1 MTVLVSNRGFRGFF
15 MVHRRIVTPSI
26 TTTTT
31 TTTTTKMMMNN
42 SMSSR
47 SNGGISSSSGCCS
60 SPKQILQSIYST
72 LLRDFIASIL
82 CFLFGMHGPTTI
94 VLPYL
99 FNSTNDAGIAIP
111 TMRKI
116 PYQITKAGDVLLD
129 LTLANDYIAKEDATF
144 PSSKLMFISL
154 WMPLSTFICLGLFC
168 PPTIAPRGGGINNNN
183 NHRSNRSTNSLASI
197 HAGTC
202 TLLTAIGIS
211 EFITQ
216 ILKYYVGRLRP
227 NFYSMCNFNTAT
239 LTCTN
244 TNIHL
249 IYESRLSFPSGHAS
263 LSFCGAGCLVLYFI
277 GRFGYLRNNRHY
289 YSQEE
294 GKCKSKFI
302 FLLSFT
308 PLLLSTYCAT
318 SRLVDNW
325 HHPSD
330 ILAGMVIG
338 LVCAGIS
345 YHIWYPPV
353 TSYYSGIPLSILT
366 LSSSNNMTT
375 EEEGN
380 LPLVNVIEGHFGGAR
395 S

>member
-1 MTVLVSNRGFRGFF
+1 
-15 MVHRRIVTPSI
+15 
-26 TTTTT
+26 
-31 TTTTTKMMMNN
+31 MMNN
-42 SMSSR
+42 NSSSNKDSGVSSSSSR
-47 SNGGISSSSGCCS
+47 S
-60 SPKQILQSIYST
+60 SPIQILQSNENMTSA
-72 LLRDFIASIL
+72 LLRDFIASLL
-82 CFLFGMHGPTTI
+82 CFLFGTHGPTTI

-99 FNSTNDAGIAIP
+99 FNSTNDAGISIP
-111 TMRKI
+111 TMRRI

-129 LTLANDYIAKEDATF
+129 LSLANDYIAKEDATF

-154 WMPLSTFICLGLFC
+154 WMPLLIFICLGLFC
-168 PPTIAPRGGGINNNN
+168 PPTAITPRGGGGGGSISNNNRN
-183 NHRSNRSTNSLASI
+183 KSNRTNINSVANI
-197 HAGTC
+197 HATTC

-216 ILKYYVGRLRP
+216 LLKYYAGRLRP
-227 NFYSMCNFNTAT
+227 NFYSMCNFNTET
-239 LTCTN
+239 LTCTA

-277 GRFGYLRNNRHY
+277 GRFGYLRNHCY

-308 PLLLSTYCAT
+308 PLLLSTHCAA

-330 ILAGMVIG
+330 ILAGMIIG
-338 LVCAGIS
+338 LVCAVIS
-345 YHIWYPPV
+345 YHIWFPPI
-353 TSYYSGIPLSILT
+353 TISGMPLSILI
-366 LSSSNNMTT
+366 SSNNNMTN
-375 EEEGN
+375 EEDSS
-380 LPLVNVIEGHFGGAR
+380 LPLGNVIEGHFGGAK
-395 S
+395 SG

>member
-1 MTVLVSNRGFRGFF
+1 
-15 MVHRRIVTPSI
+15 
-26 TTTTT
+26 
-31 TTTTTKMMMNN
+31 MMMNN
-42 SMSSR
+42 SMSGR
-47 SNGGISSSSGCCS
+47 SNDGISSSSSSSSGCCS
-60 SPKQILQSIYST
+60 SPKQILQSIYSNMT
-72 LLRDFIASIL
+72 CALLRDFIASLL
-82 CFLFGMHGPTTI
+82 CFLFGMNGPTSI

-99 FNSTNDAGIAIP
+99 FNNTDDVGIAMP

-129 LTLANDYIAKEDATF
+129 LSLANDYIAKEDTTF

-154 WMPLSTFICLGLFC
+154 WMPLLTFICLGLFF
-168 PPTIAPRGGGINNNN
+168 PPVIAPRGIISNNNRN
-183 NHRSNRSTNSLASI
+183 KSNRTNIIANI
-197 HAGTC
+197 HAATC

-211 EFITQ
+211 EFVTQ
-216 ILKYYVGRLRP
+216 LIKYYVGRLRP

-244 TNIHL
+244 SNSHL

-277 GRFGYLRNNRHY
+277 GRFGYLRNRRY
-289 YSQEE
+289 YSQEK
-294 GKCKSKFI
+294 GKRKSKFI

-308 PLLLSTYCAT
+308 PLLLSTYCAA

-338 LVCAGIS
+338 LVCAVIS
-345 YHIWYPPV
+345 YHIWFPPL
-353 TSYYSGIPLSILT
+353 TWHHSGMPLSIL
-366 LSSSNNMTT
+366 LSSNNYMTT
-375 EEEGN
+375 EEEGS

-395 S
+395 SS